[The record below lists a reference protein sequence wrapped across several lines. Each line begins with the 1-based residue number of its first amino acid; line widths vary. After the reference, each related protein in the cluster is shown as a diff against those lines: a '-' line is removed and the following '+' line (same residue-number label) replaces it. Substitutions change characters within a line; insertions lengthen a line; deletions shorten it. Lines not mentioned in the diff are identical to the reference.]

1 LPKLL
6 GKRDI
11 HPAKIYKYLLN
22 PDHPDGAS
30 KERFFRSFGFD
41 FSKGDLLTYALDKHA
56 EERDIAEE
64 VLSSHGRKSIIR
76 CEIEAPDGRN
86 PCILAVW
93 IQEEKAE
100 EQTFVTAYPAKEDE

>member
-11 HPAKIYKYLLN
+11 RPDKIYKYLLN

-30 KERFFRSFGFD
+30 KERFFTSFGFE
-41 FSKGDLLTYALDKHA
+41 SSRGDLLSHAINEHA
-56 EERDIAEE
+56 EEREIAKE
-64 VLSSHGRKSIIR
+64 VVSPHGRKTIIR
-76 CEIEAPDGRN
+76 CKIKTPDGRN
-86 PCILAVW
+86 PCIFAVW

-100 EQTFVTAYPAKEDE
+100 EQSFVTAYPAEKDD